1 MQKVKAEIITIGD
14 ELLIGQVIDTNSAF
28 IGQELNKIGVAVHQI
43 TSIQDDKQQILEA
56 LSAAEKR
63 VDVIIVTGGLG
74 PTKDDVT
81 KQTFCEYFND
91 ELVANKEVLAHV
103 AKLFKTTL
111 KKPLLESNVLQAMV
125 PSKAEVLH
133 NENGTAP
140 GIYMRKEG
148 KVFVSLPGVPYEMK
162 ALLLDK
168 VLPLVISEFN
178 TPFIQHI
185 TIVTEGLG
193 ESAVAERLAD
203 FEEELP
209 NHIKLAYLPN
219 LNVLRLRLSGTDSN
233 EDRLETEI
241 KKQCS
246 KLMTLLDDIIIGS
259 GDDTPE
265 LAVIQLLLE
274 KKQTLSLAE
283 SCTGGLIASSITM
296 NPGVST
302 VFRGSM
308 VTYQTPTK
316 NSILGVDTNVLEKH
330 SVVSAAVAKEMA
342 LHSQSKFQSDFA
354 IATTG
359 NAGPA
364 KGDSDA
370 DIGTVFIAIATPKTV
385 NVFEFNFGKNRH
397 KVIYK
402 AKNKALE
409 LLRKEIVAY

>member
-28 IGQELNKIGVAVHQI
+28 IGQELNKIGVAVYQI

-63 VDVIIVTGGLG
+63 ADVIIVTGGLG
-74 PTKDDVT
+74 PTKDDLT
-81 KQTFCEYFND
+81 KQTFCEYFKD
-91 ELVANKEVLAHV
+91 ELVSNKAVLAHV
-103 AKLFKTTL
+103 ERLFKTTL
-111 KKPLLESNVLQAMV
+111 KQPLLESNILQAMV

-140 GIYMRKEG
+140 GMLMRKDG
-148 KVFVSLPGVPYEMK
+148 RVFVSLPGVPYEMK
-162 ALLLDK
+162 ALLIDK
-168 VLPLVISEFN
+168 VLPIVKSEFN
-178 TPFIQHI
+178 TPFIQHK
-185 TIVTEGLG
+185 TIVTDGLG
-193 ESAVAERLAD
+193 ESAVAERLAA

-209 NHIKLAYLPN
+209 NQIKLAYLPN

-233 EDRLETEI
+233 KNWLEKEI
-241 KKQCS
+241 ESQS
-246 KLMTLLDDIIIGS
+246 TKLITLLEDIVIGS

-265 LAVIQLLLE
+265 LTVIQLLLE

-296 NPGVST
+296 NPGVSA

-308 VTYQTPTK
+308 VTYQTATK
-316 NSILGVDTNVLEKH
+316 NSVLGIDVSVLENH
-330 SVVSAAVAKEMA
+330 SVVSARVAKEMA
-342 LHSQSKFQSDFA
+342 LHTQIKFQSDFA

-359 NAGPA
+359 NAGPS

-370 DIGTVFIAIATPKTV
+370 EIGTVFIAIATPQTV
-385 NVFEFNFGKNRH
+385 KVFEYNFGKNRG
-397 KVIYK
+397 KVIRK

-409 LLRKEIVAY
+409 LLRKEIVVN